1 MRIQVDI
8 NNSREIIIH
17 IPTSDGANVTVKTV
31 PGIKWD
37 GTNQQWVMP
46 ITRRSVDAFR
56 TFLQGREYALTTE
69 AVEALKAG
77 ASMPQPYDLTLSN
90 DKKKII
96 AKLEYHKSY
105 EEAFKSAGAKVIQR
119 GHWEINVD
127 NIELLL
133 YTVKD
138 RNLDINIHPDI
149 TALANEE
156 KSLDKYSGYLAEL
169 HRFPIEDIPIVKK
182 DKRITAKK
190 LKSHNI
196 ENALDLLRFFPLRY
210 IDRTQPI
217 LIKDL
222 VVGETASILGTIESV
237 DYRHEHKMT
246 MIKVNDASG
255 KSISVTFFRQP
266 WLSKQY
272 HKGDPVVVYG
282 KFTETTKNGR
292 SYTNFSSPSIDKI
305 GDRDRSIPM
314 VPVYPQS
321 QKNGITTWNIL
332 KMEQDLS
339 RHLHPELVDS
349 LPESIVS
356 KYKLISRHEAY
367 QHIHIPTDPEMV
379 EQARRRLIYE
389 ELFLLQVLIQ
399 QRKALIGKQQG
410 IAHTWDEEE
419 SLAQRYLSAL
429 PYTPTN
435 AQMRA
440 MEHVDEDLK
449 KDSPAHR
456 LIQGDVGSGKSTIA
470 SWAMLRALDSGYQGA
485 LMAPT
490 EILAEQLHNGIKS
503 DIEKIN
509 LITGRGINVA
519 FLGNK
524 TKVKEKREVLAGLED
539 GSIDIVVGTHSLIS
553 ENVKYNNLGVIV
565 IDEQH
570 RFGAEQRTALKEKR
584 EDNIIPD
591 VLVMTAT
598 PIPRTSSLVLY
609 GDMDI
614 TVLDELP
621 PGRTPIHTT
630 WIEQDSQETTA
641 DNNAQCWEDI
651 RNEVAKGHQAYVV
664 SSLVEESETIAA
676 ASAEETLSALQNG
689 PLKGLRIGLVHGKLS
704 RSEREENMKEFSEGS
719 IDVIVAT
726 SVIEVGVNV
735 PNSTIMVILDAN
747 RFGIAQLHQI
757 RGRVGRS
764 SLPSRC
770 YLVGSSNSDEGIMRL
785 NSLVE
790 STDGFYLAEKDL
802 EIRGSGQLF
811 GTQQS
816 GESDL
821 KIASLTDSV
830 ILECAMNDAKAIIE
844 KDPYLQKNLLL
855 AQEVS
860 ILFPHEIHI

>member
-1 MRIQVDI
+1 MRILIDI
-8 NNSREIIIH
+8 NASREVIIH
-17 IPTSDGANVTVKTV
+17 IPVENSANVGVKSI
-31 PGIKWD
+31 PGIVWD
-37 GTNQQWVMP
+37 GNNRLWKMGV
-46 ITRRSVDAFR
+46 TRRSVDSLREFIK
-56 TFLQGREYALTTE
+56 GREYDITQPAVQALQE
-69 AVEALKAG
+69 G
-77 ASMPQPYDLTLSN
+77 ASMPQPYDITLSS
-90 DKKKII
+90 DKKKLI
-96 AKLEYHKSY
+96 AKLEYHKDY
-105 EEAFKSAGAKVIQR
+105 EEAFKSAGAKTEGR

-133 YTVKD
+133 YTIES
-138 RNLDINIHPDI
+138 RNLSLNIHPDVLEI
-149 TALANEE
+149 ANEE

-182 DKRITAKK
+182 DKRLTAKK
-190 LKSHNI
+190 LKSHKI

-210 IDRTQPI
+210 IDRTQPV

-222 VVGETASILGTIESV
+222 VVGETASVLGTVESTEC
-237 DYRHEHKMT
+237 RAQHKMT
-246 MIKVNDASG
+246 IIKVKDASEA
-255 KSISVTFFRQP
+255 SMSLTFFRQP
-266 WLSKQY
+266 WLTKEY
-272 HKGDPVVVYG
+272 RKGDQVVVYG
-282 KFTETTKNGR
+282 KYTETVRNGR
-292 SYTNFSSPSIDKI
+292 SYRNFSSPKIDKI

-314 VPVYPQS
+314 VPVYTQS

-332 KMEQDLS
+332 KMEQDLA

-349 LPESIVS
+349 LPADIVE
-356 KYKLISRHEAY
+356 KYKLMSRHEAY
-367 QHIHIPTDPEMV
+367 QSIHIPTDPEKV
-379 EQARRRLIYE
+379 KQARRRLIYE

-399 QRKALIGKQQG
+399 QRKVLTGKQQG
-410 IAHTWDEEE
+410 IAHTWDDN
-419 SLAQRYLSAL
+419 SSVARRYLSSL

-440 MEHVDEDLK
+440 INEVDTDLQK
-449 KDSPAHR
+449 TTPAHR
-456 LIQGDVGSGKSTIA
+456 LIQGDVGAGKSTIA
-470 SWAMLRALDSGYQGA
+470 SWAMLRAIDSGYQGA

-503 DIEKIN
+503 DVEKMN
-509 LITGRGINVA
+509 MLTGTEITVA

-524 TKVKEKREVLAGLED
+524 TKAKAKREILAGLED
-539 GSIDIVVGTHSLIS
+539 GSVDIVVGTHSLIS
-553 ENVKYNNLGVIV
+553 ESVKYNNLGVIV

-584 EDNIIPD
+584 EDGIIPD

-598 PIPRTSSLVLY
+598 PIPRTSSMVMY

-630 WIEQDSQETTA
+630 WIDQESQEVVN
-641 DNNAQCWEDI
+641 DSNAPCWKDI
-651 RNEVAKGHQAYVV
+651 RAEVEKGHQAYVV
-664 SSLVEESETIAA
+664 ASLVEDSETIAA
-676 ASAEETLSALQNG
+676 ASAEETLEQLSNG
-689 PLKGLRIGLVHGKLS
+689 PLKGLRIGIVHGKLS
-704 RSEREENMKEFSEGS
+704 REEREENMRQFSQGEL
-719 IDVIVAT
+719 DVIVAT

-735 PNSTIMVILDAN
+735 PNSTIMVVLDAN

-770 YLVGSSNSDEGIMRL
+770 YLVGTTNSDEGIMRL

-790 STDGFYLAEKDL
+790 STDGFFLAEKDL

-821 KIASLTDSV
+821 KIASLTDTV
-830 ILECAMNDAKAIIE
+830 VLECAMKDAKEVVEA
-844 KDPYLQKNLLL
+844 DPYLQSNLLL